1 MSAARALL
9 AVSAAVL
16 AVAPAAAQ
24 DRRASFR
31 VSAVV
36 AAGCTVSSN
45 AGSGDAGGSWG
56 RIDMG
61 SIPGVG
67 AGAASGSLVSGGVA
81 GLVIGCTPETNASLT
96 ADAGE
101 NAVSGQ
107 RRLRRAGGG
116 ATIPYQLRVGAGA
129 AAWDLQPVALAFPAG
144 TSRRTLPVS
153 ATTSLTGAVAAGTY
167 SDTVRVTLTF

>member
-1 MSAARALL
+1 MSPARALL
-9 AVSAAVL
+9 IACVAAS

-36 AAGCTVSSN
+36 AAGCTVSSE
-45 AGSGDAGGSWG
+45 AGGSWG

-67 AGAASGSLVSGGVA
+67 AGVASGSLVSGGVA

-101 NAVSGQ
+101 NAASGQ
-107 RRLRRAGGG
+107 RRLRRTGGG
-116 ATIPYQLRVGAGA
+116 ATIPYQLRIGA
-129 AAWDLQPVALAFPAG
+129 AADAWNLQPVALAFPAG
-144 TSRRTLPVS
+144 ISRRTLPVS